1 MTVSEVIAFARTIK
15 PNDYTDSALCV
26 WLNECEGLVQTEV
39 MLLSVDDI
47 ITYDVTSDSD
57 TELLVP
63 APHNKLYYA
72 YILAMIDFANG
83 EYGKYTNSLQ
93 LFNQFR

>member
-39 MLLSVDDI
+39 MLLSVDGI
-47 ITYDVTSDSD
+47 IT
-57 TELLVP
+57 
-63 APHNKLYYA
+63 
-72 YILAMIDFANG
+72 
-83 EYGKYTNSLQ
+83 
-93 LFNQFR
+93 